1 MQTLEQSYKRAAEHY
16 RLAYLL
22 TGEEA
27 ASGEVTLAALG
38 LPDDTNSFFSTWMLD
53 WSRRIVIAK
62 ALAAI
67 RVDLAASARGIASTR
82 VEDAVLPPRTWA
94 LRDGTTPVQL
104 ERALLA
110 IDVFPRCALLL
121 AYFEAVPLPDAAILL
136 DSAPELVRKA
146 QIIGLRDLTRNLAVV
161 QGWKST
167 PSLPYVLK
175 TEMQH
180 V

>member
-16 RLAYLL
+16 RLAHLL
-22 TGEEA
+22 TGEET
-27 ASGEVTLAALG
+27 ASGEVTLAALD
-38 LPDDTNSFFSTWMLD
+38 LADDTNSFFSTWMLD

-94 LRDGTTPVQL
+94 LRDGTTPAQL

-121 AYFEAVPLPDAAILL
+121 AY
-136 DSAPELVRKA
+136 
-146 QIIGLRDLTRNLAVV
+146 
-161 QGWKST
+161 
-167 PSLPYVLK
+167 
-175 TEMQH
+175 
-180 V
+180 